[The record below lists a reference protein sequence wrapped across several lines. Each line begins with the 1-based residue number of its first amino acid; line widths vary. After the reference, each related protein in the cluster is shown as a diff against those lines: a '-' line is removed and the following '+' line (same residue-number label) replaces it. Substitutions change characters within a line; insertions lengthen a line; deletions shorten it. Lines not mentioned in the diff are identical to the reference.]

1 MPVVKYIY
9 NQCDSILVSS
19 RGFISSIVDK
29 GIDKKNI
36 QFFPQWAEPIFKPLD
51 PANDKLADIPKN
63 SFKIMFAGNIG
74 KAQDFPS
81 LIKAAELLKN
91 QKHIHWVILGN
102 GYKKKWVE
110 REIASLNLDENF
122 HLLGSYP
129 LYKMPKLYSYADVML
144 FSLRKEYI
152 YSITIPAKV
161 QTYLA
166 CGKPILAMADGEASD
181 IIKKAGA
188 GLTCGAGNA
197 EGLANNILSLSKYD
211 RKKIKAMGLSGLDY
225 YLKNFERK
233 MLFQKLE
240 IIFNSLITKMK

>member
-9 NQCDSILVSS
+9 NQCDTILVSS

-81 LIKAAELLKN
+81 IIKAAELLKN
-91 QKHIHWVILGN
+91 QKDIHWVVLGD
-102 GYKKKWVE
+102 GYKKKWAEQEVT
-110 REIASLNLDENF
+110 SLNLDENF
-122 HLLGSYP
+122 HFLGSYP
-129 LYKMPKLYSYADVML
+129 LHTMPKFYSYADAML

-152 YSITIPAKV
+152 YSIIIPAKV

-166 CGKPILAMADGEASD
+166 CGKPVLAMVDGEASD
-181 IIKKAGA
+181 IIKEAGA

-197 EGLANNILSLSKYD
+197 HDLAKNILLLSKYN

-225 YLKNFERK
+225 YQKNFERE
-233 MLFQKLE
+233 MLFKRLE
-240 IIFNSLITKMK
+240 KIFNSLITKMK